1 MGDYH
6 SVQLDIQNI
15 ETIFYHLSERPDA
28 CSNPFQHTTFP
39 ITSLPISIIL
49 KKEKKVL
56 GINPVVTPLTTS

>member
-15 ETIFYHLSERPDA
+15 ETIFIIYQNALAHA
-28 CSNPFQHTTFP
+28 VTPFQCTTFP

-49 KKEKKVL
+49 ELKKKVL

>member
-28 CSNPFQHTTFP
+28 CSNNPLSTY
-39 ITSLPISIIL
+39 SIPHYKPPHIHNIR
-49 KKEKKVL
+49 EKKSL
-56 GINPVVTPLTTS
+56 E